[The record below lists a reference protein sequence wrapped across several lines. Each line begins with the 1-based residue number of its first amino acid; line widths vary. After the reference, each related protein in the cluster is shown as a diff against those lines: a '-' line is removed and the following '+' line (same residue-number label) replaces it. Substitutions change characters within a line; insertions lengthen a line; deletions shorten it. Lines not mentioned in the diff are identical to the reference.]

1 MNITI
6 RNKEYELKYTFNSFR
21 YMEEFDVDELQMI
34 ERKPFKIIPILRILL
49 HGAVNHNPKQKVS
62 MESVDA
68 FLEEYS
74 ETGDIGDL
82 LEELIKLLE
91 ESNFFKSLQGKK

>member
-1 MNITI
+1 MNVTI
-6 RNKEYELKYTFNSFR
+6 GNKEYELKYTFNSFR
-21 YMEEFDVDELQMI
+21 YMEEFDVGELQMI
-34 ERKPFKIIPILRILL
+34 ETKPFKIIPILRILL

-62 MESVDA
+62 IDNVDA

-82 LEELIKLLE
+82 LEELINLLE
-91 ESNFFKSLQGKK
+91 ESNFFKSLQGTK